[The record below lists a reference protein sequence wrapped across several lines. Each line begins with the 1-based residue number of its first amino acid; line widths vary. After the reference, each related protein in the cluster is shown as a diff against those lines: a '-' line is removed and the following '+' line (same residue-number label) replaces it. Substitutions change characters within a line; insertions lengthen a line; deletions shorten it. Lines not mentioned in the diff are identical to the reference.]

1 MQKMN
6 APIACQPPS
15 SQLLRSKP
23 VTSQGSRLIL
33 ERQPLLGQ
41 TSMWL
46 AKTRISHNSSGWP
59 SNQNKK
65 FKGSKVELE
74 NLRMELKVMPLQSQT
89 REGIKGFRDQRLRGR
104 GGRRK
109 GRGEWRTSP
118 WAQLL
123 AVRGLLVSHLV
134 VTKWELPHTPGSE
147 TLLAQSQYPCGL
159 KASLELLSIPA
170 TRSSSRY
177 SSAGDW
183 KVNESTYATHEAQI
197 PQYDLHQQAAA
208 GASGEWCTCKSASCG
223 QESSQFSQE
232 QMILWLCSQRTSLP

>member
-6 APIACQPPS
+6 APITCQPPS

-46 AKTRISHNSSGWP
+46 AKTRISHNSSEWP

-89 REGIKGFRDQRLRGR
+89 RWRDQRLRGR

-147 TLLAQSQYPCGL
+147 TLLAQSQYPYGL

-170 TRSSSRY
+170 TRSSRS

-183 KVNESTYATHEAQI
+183 KVNESTYAKHEAQT
-197 PQYDLHQQAAA
+197 PQSDLHQQAAA
-208 GASGEWCTCKSASCG
+208 GAEWWV
-223 QESSQFSQE
+223 
-232 QMILWLCSQRTSLP
+232 MRTQKRFL